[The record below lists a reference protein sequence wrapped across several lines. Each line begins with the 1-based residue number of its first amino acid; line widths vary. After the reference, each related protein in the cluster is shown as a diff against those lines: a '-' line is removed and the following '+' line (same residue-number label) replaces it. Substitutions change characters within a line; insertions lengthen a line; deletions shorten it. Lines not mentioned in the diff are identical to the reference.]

1 MLTLNLRNRMIFKAA
16 DEEGAVESADFLG
29 KKKFIKRTWGFSY
42 GRTTSNYSEQEE
54 HRIKPYVLREL
65 PKHTCVL
72 AHAERG
78 FKRALLPPIEPDGK
92 VCAWFKRW

>member
-1 MLTLNLRNRMIFKAA
+1 MVDTASSF
-16 DEEGAVESADFLG
+16 G

-54 HRIKPYVLREL
+54 HKIKPYVLRSL

-72 AHAERG
+72 VHAERG
-78 FKRALLPPIEPDGK
+78 FKRALLPPIERTGKSVRGSEKGNRDARPDYSLPN
-92 VCAWFKRW
+92 